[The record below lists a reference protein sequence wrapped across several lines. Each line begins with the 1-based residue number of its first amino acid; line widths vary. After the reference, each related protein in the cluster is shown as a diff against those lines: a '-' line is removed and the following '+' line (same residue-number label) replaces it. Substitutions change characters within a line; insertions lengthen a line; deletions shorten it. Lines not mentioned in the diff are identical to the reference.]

1 MSTRV
6 TNQDIQAARSVDLVA
21 FLQARGYELKIVG
34 NQYCLAEHNSLFIS
48 GNMWNWFSQGK
59 GGNSVDFLVHYE
71 GMSFIDAVNELLGS
85 KASQRSFSE
94 NHLAQSHSE
103 PKEFTLPEPAGD
115 NRRAFGYLCGKRGIS
130 RKVLNAAISNGS
142 VYQNAKGG
150 VTFVGFNPEGEAK
163 YAMSRSTYDSG
174 KYESAGSS
182 KRYGFTIPCPG
193 SESLTVFESA
203 IDAMSHASLYPRL
216 STHRLSLGGVSAL
229 TLEEFLANHPEIKFI
244 NINLDADERGIQ
256 ATESLKKLLNDSFP
270 GRYKVYVHQPL
281 KGCKDWNEALV
292 KRKREE
298 KSR

>member
-94 NHLAQSHSE
+94 NQLAQSHSE

-130 RKVLNAAISNGS
+130 RTVLNAAISNGS

-182 KRYGFTIPCPG
+182 KR
-193 SESLTVFESA
+193 
-203 IDAMSHASLYPRL
+203 
-216 STHRLSLGGVSAL
+216 
-229 TLEEFLANHPEIKFI
+229 
-244 NINLDADERGIQ
+244 
-256 ATESLKKLLNDSFP
+256 
-270 GRYKVYVHQPL
+270 
-281 KGCKDWNEALV
+281 
-292 KRKREE
+292 
-298 KSR
+298 